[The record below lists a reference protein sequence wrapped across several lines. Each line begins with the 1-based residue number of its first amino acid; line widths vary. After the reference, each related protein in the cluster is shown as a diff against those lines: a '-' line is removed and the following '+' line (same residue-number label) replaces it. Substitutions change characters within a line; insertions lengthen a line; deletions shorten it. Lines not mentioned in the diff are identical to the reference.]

1 MATSVQSP
9 SRRTT
14 ARRRY
19 SPRLPREERRDQ
31 LLDATLR
38 LIAERGFAG
47 VSMEAVAREAEI
59 AKTVVYDAF
68 GSQEELLKAL
78 FEREQERVLS
88 AIAAA
93 VPTLPLSGDPAEILA
108 GAITTALEAVRRHP
122 DTWRLILLPADG
134 TPVPMRDEVNRH
146 RERLVHQI
154 EPMVA
159 WGTEQLGL
167 GHLDPELAAHAI
179 IAGAEDAARLTLTH
193 PRRFPP
199 RRIASFAAD
208 LVTAIGGRP
217 VGPEVEPR

>member
-1 MATSVQSP
+1 MAVST
-9 SRRTT
+9 
-14 ARRRY
+14 RRRY

-38 LIAERGFAG
+38 LIAEHGFAG
-47 VSMEAVAREAEI
+47 VSMEAVAREADI

-68 GSQEELLKAL
+68 GNQGEMLKAL
-78 FEREQERVLS
+78 FEREQKRVLD

-93 VPTLPLSGDPAEILA
+93 VPSPPLTGDPAEILA
-108 GAITTALEAVRRHP
+108 GSISTALEAVRRHP

-134 TPVPMRDEVNRH
+134 TPLALRDEVNRH
-146 RERLVHQI
+146 RERLVRQI
-154 EPMVA
+154 EPMAA

-167 GHLDPELAAHAI
+167 GKLDPELTAHAI

-199 RRIASFAAD
+199 ERIASFAAE
-208 LVTAIGGRP
+208 LLTAVAR
-217 VGPEVEPR
+217 

>member
-1 MATSVQSP
+1 MTQVAKLPDAVAVPT
-9 SRRTT
+9 
-14 ARRRY
+14 RRRY

-38 LIAERGFAG
+38 LIAEHGYVG
-47 VSMEAVAREAEI
+47 VSMEAVAREAKI

-68 GSQEELLKAL
+68 GTKGGLLKAL

-93 VPTLPLSGDPAEILA
+93 LPTPPLEGDPAAILA
-108 GAITTALEAVRRHP
+108 ESIGTALEAVRRHP

-134 TPVPMRDEVNRH
+134 TPPAVRDEVNRH
-146 RERLVHQI
+146 RERLVRQL
-154 EPMVA
+154 EPMVD
-159 WGTEQLGL
+159 WGTERLGL
-167 GHLDPELAAHAI
+167 GHLDAELVAHAI

-199 RRIASFAAD
+199 ERIAGFAAD
-208 LVTAIGGRP
+208 LLTAIAKRP
-217 VGPEVEPR
+217 